1 MAQCEWIESKS
12 RLVQKMNRVE
22 AENYEV
28 LYDKIKDQIAHAE
41 EEIRQTK
48 DELIQARKIRR
59 NRMEYDAMARKISEN
74 PDRASQGDKI
84 DKTRAELDSLKEAE
98 RALEDKLEAR
108 KKQFLVLV
116 QSIHNLQ
123 ALLDEDDSSYSS
135 PVLEKNDDSVEVVMD
150 LTWSRED
157 FI

>member
-1 MAQCEWIESKS
+1 MASMAQCEWIESKS

-48 DELIQARKIRR
+48 DELIQARKIRH

-74 PDRASQGDKI
+74 PDRAS
-84 DKTRAELDSLKEAE
+84 
-98 RALEDKLEAR
+98 
-108 KKQFLVLV
+108 
-116 QSIHNLQ
+116 
-123 ALLDEDDSSYSS
+123 
-135 PVLEKNDDSVEVVMD
+135 
-150 LTWSRED
+150 
-157 FI
+157 